1 MISSTKIQT
10 TSLEGVA
17 ETLMITLYARVI
29 ESRRSDPIL
38 VDAKAVEIAER
49 VEYDFSK
56 YESGWA
62 SQLGCMLRV
71 REIDRLVTAFLSRYP
86 NALVVNLGAGLC
98 TRFFRVQCN
107 KAHWYDIDLPEV
119 VDLKQCLVPEG
130 DRYHYIS
137 RSLLDFEWINRIP
150 LLPKQ
155 PLLIIMEGV
164 SMYLTESENQA
175 LIREISD
182 RLAPAKM
189 ILDVL
194 GSKAKDPK
202 STQKHDTV
210 SQTSAVFQWGTDNP
224 HDIESWAKDIQVV
237 DQICYLPQFAHYP
250 DRLKPRWLKFFR
262 PILIP
267 AFRKKARIIV
277 LQIA

>member
-1 MISSTKIQT
+1 MISSAKVQT

-17 ETLMITLYARVI
+17 ETLMITLYARVV
-29 ESRRSDPIL
+29 ESRQPDPIL
-38 VDAKAVEIAER
+38 VDTKAVEIAER

-71 REIDRLVTAFLSRYP
+71 REIDQLVTAFLSRYP
-86 NALVVNLGAGLC
+86 NALIVNLGAGLC
-98 TRFFRVQCN
+98 TRFFRVN
-107 KAHWYDIDLPEV
+107 NDKAHWYDVDLPEV
-119 VDLKQCLVPEG
+119 IDLKQRLIPEG

-137 RSLLDFEWINRIP
+137 CSILDFEWINRIP
-150 LLPKQ
+150 FLPQQ

-164 SMYLTESENQA
+164 SMYLTEAENQS

-182 RLAPAKM
+182 RLAPARM
-189 ILDVL
+189 ILDLL
-194 GSKAKDPK
+194 GSKAKHPK

-210 SQTSAVFQWGTDNP
+210 SQTSAVFQWGTDDP

-237 DQICYLPQFAHYP
+237 DQIFYLPQFAHYP
-250 DRLKPRWLKFFR
+250 DRLKPWWLKFLR

-277 LQIA
+277 LQIE